1 MVLNI
6 AIHPSDY
13 FRTELP
19 TPWIENLKTNKAFKL
34 FVPKKYN
41 GLELD
46 LETGVDYLIKSAQ
59 LHPGLGWVHNLCAG
73 ANYFCGCFD
82 DKTAQ
87 TIFSTEGILTS
98 GSGTPS
104 GSFTKSKDG
113 YLIHGEWNMCSGS
126 AHATYFTVVANDT
139 NNVPQAFIVPSEK
152 VTLKKSW
159 NSFGLQSTSSD
170 TILLNNVFVPT
181 ANAFEIGTLKNHTNY
196 IVYRYSFEFFARV
209 CLSGTYEGIA
219 RLFLKQLTELL
230 AFKAECIK
238 KQLAQL
244 NDSLNQLYS
253 LRESIIRQGTEHI
266 EEQQLSQEEM
276 NAFYTISYRQ
286 LVQHHYTIYQ
296 TVMDA
301 YWKGGIQL
309 SEANNPLN
317 ALLKDFMTAS
327 QHYMLK

>member
-1 MVLNI
+1 MELDL
-6 AIHPSDY
+6 AIQPSDY

-87 TIFSTEGILTS
+87 TIFSTQGVLTS

-113 YLIHGEWNMCSGS
+113 YLIQGEWNKCSGS

-139 NNVPQAFIVPSEK
+139 TNVPQAFIVPREE

-159 NSFGLQSTSSD
+159 SSFGLQSTSSD
-170 TILLNNVFVPT
+170 TILLNNAFVPT
-181 ANAFEIGTLKNHTNY
+181 AYAFEIGTLKNHANY
-196 IVYRYSFEFFARV
+196 IVYRYSYEFFARV
-209 CLSGTYEGIA
+209 CLSGTYEGIT
-219 RLFLKQLTELL
+219 RLFLNQLTELL
-230 AFKAECIK
+230 AFKAEKIK
-238 KQLAQL
+238 EQLAEL
-244 NDSLNQLYS
+244 NDNINKLNE
-253 LRESIIRQGTEHI
+253 LRKTTILQCNEHI
-266 EEQQLSQEEM
+266 ENQKLNQMEM
-276 NAFYTISYRQ
+276 DAFYKASYAKLAQ
-286 LVQHHYTIYQ
+286 QHYSIYQ
-296 TVMDA
+296 TVMET
-301 YWKGGIQL
+301 YWKGGIQI
-309 SEANNPLN
+309 SEVTNPLN